1 MQHLPQ
7 FVPVLRSAGI
17 RMSKLELVQ
26 ALKRLEAKSIS
37 LAAEN
42 DRLRHAL
49 AIEQANNQFRTVR
62 DKAAL

>member
-1 MQHLPQ
+1 MQYLPQ
-7 FVPVLRSAGI
+7 FVPVRRSAGI
-17 RMSKLELVQ
+17 RMSKLELVE

-49 AIEQANNQFRTVR
+49 AIEQANNQFHVARG
-62 DKAAL
+62 KAVL